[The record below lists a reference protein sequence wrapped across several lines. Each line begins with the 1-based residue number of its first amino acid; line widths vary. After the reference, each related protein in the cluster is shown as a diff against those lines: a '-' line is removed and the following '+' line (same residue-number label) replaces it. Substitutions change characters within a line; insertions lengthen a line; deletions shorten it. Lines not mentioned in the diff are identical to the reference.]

1 MRLATG
7 DVVWHEAP
15 FKRPQPDGS
24 RPDRPWLI
32 VSNDNHPFQGTEY
45 IVLGM
50 TTNPRAEGLRVH
62 QSDWRD
68 GGTSETSYISPW
80 FAMTLKHA
88 DITYRIGAV
97 QDSLVNN
104 AINELSSR
112 LGPEP

>member
-15 FKRPQPDGS
+15 FKPPQSDGS

-32 VSNDNHPFQGTEY
+32 VSNDNHPFHGTEY

-50 TTNPRAEGLRVH
+50 TTNPRAEGLRVQ
-62 QSDWRD
+62 QSDWTD
-68 GGTSETSYISPW
+68 GGTSRTSFISPW

-88 DITYRIGAV
+88 DITHRIGAIH
-97 QDSLVNN
+97 DSLVNN
-104 AINELSSR
+104 AINKLSNR